1 MAERKI
7 IMADR
12 YIRAI
17 CALLAALTAVSCG
30 SAGETTVTGDSDTTS
45 EETTTAEETALTDNV
60 PELDFE
66 GREFR
71 TLEQESVMYGF
82 APEEQNGDIINDA
95 VYDRARKAEERFNIT
110 ITPTDYEDNVVI
122 TSIVKKTVMSGDQN
136 YDLVFGQMYQSEAAA
151 QSGIFADWQDVPY
164 VDFSKPWYVKSIN
177 EAAVGGKLYMI
188 ESELSISYFQQT
200 WMILDNKTK
209 AGDINGFPDLYK
221 AVEDG
226 TWTLDELNRLTS
238 DVYRDTNG
246 DTKRDA
252 EDFYGFAGTS
262 AGCLL
267 AAFLYGAD
275 GRLAKVDGDHVEH
288 LITSEK
294 TIDVLEKLS
303 KLFCSNEG
311 TITKSDALSK
321 TRRELFPKGV
331 VLFEAMQVNDLLRED
346 FGLRNMSDEF
356 GVLPLPKYDEKQ
368 EEYYTVVDGGASVM
382 VVPANHDNPEM
393 VGAVVE
399 AMSAMSYTDVIPKY
413 IGMAVEQKGTRD
425 EESIKIMREIL
436 DSRVIDFAYLY
447 DGFKG
452 WVMSLPTIIKN
463 ETAITSTIGSKM
475 NAMDSYYNSVI
486 EVLRSEE

>member
-1 MAERKI
+1 
-7 IMADR
+7 MADR
-12 YIRAI
+12 YIRTI

-30 SAGETTVTGDSDTTS
+30 SAGRAQVTDDSVTTN
-45 EETTTAEETALTDNV
+45 EETTAPEDTALTDDV
-60 PELDFE
+60 PPLDFE

-71 TLEQESVMYGF
+71 TLEQTSVMYGF

-95 VYDRARKAEERFNIT
+95 VYERARKAEERFNIT
-110 ITPTDYEDNVVI
+110 ITPTDYEDNTVI

-136 YDLVFGQMYQSEAAA
+136 YDLVFGQMYQSGAAA

-200 WMILDNKTK
+200 WMILYNKTK

-246 DTKRDA
+246 DTKRDD
-252 EDFYGFAGTS
+252 EDFYGFAGTPG
-262 AGCLL
+262 GCLV

-275 GRLAKVDGDHVEH
+275 GRLATVENGEVEQ
-288 LITSEK
+288 LITSER

-382 VVPANHDNPEM
+382 VVPANHDNTGM

-452 WVMSLPTIIKN
+452 WVMSLPAIIKN

>member
-12 YIRAI
+12 YIRTI

-30 SAGETTVTGDSDTTS
+30 SAGRAQVTDDSVTTN
-45 EETTTAEETALTDNV
+45 EETTAPEDTALTDDV
-60 PELDFE
+60 PPLDFE

-71 TLEQESVMYGF
+71 TVEQTSVMYGF

-95 VYDRARKAEERFNIT
+95 VYERARKAEERFNIT
-110 ITPTDYEDNVVI
+110 ITPTDYEDNTVI

-136 YDLVFGQMYQSEAAA
+136 YDLVFGQMYQSGAAA

-200 WMILDNKTK
+200 WMILYNKTK

-246 DTKRDA
+246 DTKRDD
-252 EDFYGFAGTS
+252 EDFYGFAGTPG
-262 AGCLL
+262 GCLV

-275 GRLAKVDGDHVEH
+275 GRLATVENGEVEQ
-288 LITSEK
+288 LITSER

-382 VVPANHDNPEM
+382 VVPANHDNTGM

-447 DGFKG
+447 DGSKG
-452 WVMSLPTIIKN
+452 WVMSLPAIIKN
-463 ETAITSTIGSKM
+463 ETAISSTIEKKKS
-475 NAMDSYYNSVI
+475 AMDSYYNSVI